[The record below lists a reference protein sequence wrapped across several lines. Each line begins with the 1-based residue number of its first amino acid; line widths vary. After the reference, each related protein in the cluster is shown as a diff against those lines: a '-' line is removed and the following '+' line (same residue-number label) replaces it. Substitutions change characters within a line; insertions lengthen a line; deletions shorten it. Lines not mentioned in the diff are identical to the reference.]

1 MGGVAR
7 LLARLQSVDGPGENL
22 ERGWISKSGLSRS
35 TIVAGSSLSEVAEGM
50 QGVSM
55 SCRRNLKK
63 EKRHRN
69 EVMARQF
76 RKPTLGRFRGGRG
89 RGGGRAASSAQD
101 EADSE
106 WLDQIYGQHTIYRRD
121 QNMAVGKTVAPKEEE
136 ANA

>member
-1 MGGVAR
+1 MTDAYDTQANI
-7 LLARLQSVDGPGENL
+7 LAV
-22 ERGWISKSGLSRS
+22 LSRTPPFLTLIS
-35 TIVAGSSLSEVAEGM
+35 PTILPV
-50 QGVSM
+50 
-55 SCRRNLKK
+55 KK